1 VADGEDLVAVAAGEA
16 ALHVN
21 EAALLERIAE
31 LEVHCSR
38 DT

>member
-1 VADGEDLVAVAAGEA
+1 VAAGEA

-31 LEVHCSR
+31 LEGALPAE
-38 DT
+38 TT